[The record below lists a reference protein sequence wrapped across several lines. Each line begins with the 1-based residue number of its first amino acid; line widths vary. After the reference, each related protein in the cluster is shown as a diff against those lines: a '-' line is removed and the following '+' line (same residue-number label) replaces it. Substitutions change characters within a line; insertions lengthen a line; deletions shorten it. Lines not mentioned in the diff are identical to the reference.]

1 MGTYKGIQGFSVQS
15 LASDPAADGTATGQ
29 LWYNSASNVWKVG
42 TEVTAGAWATA
53 TVYPLG
59 IRETLGSSGT
69 QTAALG
75 YMGYSGDPPAPGYI
89 NESYE
94 YDGTSWAGAVS
105 MNRNTG
111 AYLQG
116 FGSQT
121 AAASG
126 GFYTNVGATVLNT
139 CEEYNGVGWT
149 TVNNCVNA
157 LGLRTGSGTQTA
169 GLEGGGTAVNPTP
182 PVGNTETY
190 DGTTWTEVN
199 DLNTPRRQ
207 AGQHNGTSTACFCIG
222 GSPGVPDA
230 SHTVF
235 VEQWNG
241 TSWSETTDVNTSR
254 TSAGASGTTAL
265 ALYYGGQTGPSTG
278 VAVTE
283 SWNGTSWTEV
293 GDMSVARGRGGSG
306 GTTNTS
312 AIYFAGGVGAFLDN
326 VEEWNSPFYGLETVT
341 TS

>member
-1 MGTYKGIQGFSVQS
+1 MGTYKGIQGTSVQS
-15 LASDPAADGTATGQ
+15 LASDPGADGTATGQ

-42 TEVTAGAWATA
+42 TEVAAGAWASAPVYGA
-53 TVYPLG
+53 TVTES
-59 IRETLGSSGT
+59 IGSSGT
-69 QTAALG
+69 QSAALG
-75 YMGYSGDPPAPGYI
+75 YMGYDAPAPAYI

-94 YDGTSWAGAVS
+94 YNGTTWAPAVS
-105 MNRNTG
+105 MNRAAG

-121 AAASG
+121 AAATG
-126 GFYTNVGATVLNT
+126 GFYQSPAPAGVKNT
-139 CEEYNGVGWT
+139 CEEYNGVAWT
-149 TVNNCVNA
+149 TVNSCVNA
-157 LGLRTGSGTQTA
+157 LGLRIGCGTQTA
-169 GLEGGGTAVNPTP
+169 GLEAGGNAVNPSP
-182 PVGNTETY
+182 PVGNTELY
-190 DGTTWTEVN
+190 DGTNWTETAALTV
-199 DLNTPRRQ
+199 PKRQ
-207 AGQHNGTSTACFCIG
+207 GGQHNGTSTACFFIG

-230 SHTVF
+230 SHTVY

-254 TSAGASGTTAL
+254 TAAGASGTTAL